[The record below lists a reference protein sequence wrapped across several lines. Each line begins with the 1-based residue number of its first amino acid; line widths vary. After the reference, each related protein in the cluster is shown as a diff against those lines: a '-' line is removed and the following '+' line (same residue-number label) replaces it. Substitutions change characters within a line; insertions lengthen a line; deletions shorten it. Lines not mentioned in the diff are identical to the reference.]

1 VRRRIDV
8 EPDHV
13 TQFIDDGGVVGQL
26 ELPHMMRLE
35 PIGALD
41 ALDRRNAD
49 AGSAIA
55 ASVQLGV
62 SAILWNLDAT
72 MLKPDCST
80 QSPVPTQRSYT
91 SINRMS
97 EHYELIVIATK

>member
-26 ELPHMMRLE
+26 ELPHTMRLE
-35 PIGALD
+35 PIGAPD
-41 ALDRRNAD
+41 ALDRRTLMPA
-49 AGSAIA
+49 ASAIA

-72 MLKPDCST
+72 TLKPDCST
-80 QSPVPTQRSYT
+80 QKSCP
-91 SINRMS
+91 NR
-97 EHYELIVIATK
+97 EVLYFYQQNV